1 MPGSGYLA
9 HQTNVSCLWFD
20 ENYLQD
26 SGNGN
31 NFVLFFYL
39 MKIRENDFF
48 FLQVLIECGSASS
61 FELSPRF
68 ANHPFRDRFSNSQ
81 DQVNQDLENEIQE
94 AMTET
99 VQTED
104 NLDGKLVIYF
114 HLKKKII
121 YHFRIIFFL
130 VSVLFFIYFSLILI
144 IWFFV
149 CDASQ
154 FLNNCLEMIF

>member
-61 FELSPRF
+61 FELSP
-68 ANHPFRDRFSNSQ
+68 NHPFRSQ
-81 DQVNQDLENEIQE
+81 ITGSTAAQDHHHDVENEIHD
-94 AMTET
+94 AMTDT
-99 VQTED
+99 VLQNE
-104 NLDGKLVIYF
+104 NESLDGKCL
-114 HLKKKII
+114 
-121 YHFRIIFFL
+121 FL
-130 VSVLFFIYFSLILI
+130 YV
-144 IWFFV
+144 
-149 CDASQ
+149 
-154 FLNNCLEMIF
+154 

>member
-104 NLDGKLVIYF
+104 NLDGKLVI
-114 HLKKKII
+114 
-121 YHFRIIFFL
+121 
-130 VSVLFFIYFSLILI
+130 
-144 IWFFV
+144 
-149 CDASQ
+149 
-154 FLNNCLEMIF
+154 